1 MIAVT
6 ENAAHLTKALAV
18 SQPIFQPKSLILLS
32 QGQFLWKD
40 KDTLP
45 APHSGTF
52 NGGEGVKTIR
62 QPSYSPN
69 TATGGPVAVKKR

>member
-6 ENAAHLTKALAV
+6 ENAAHITKALAV

-45 APHSGTF
+45 ASHSGILMA
-52 NGGEGVKTIR
+52 VKVSRQSASLPIHQIR
-62 QPSYSPN
+62 QQ
-69 TATGGPVAVKKR
+69 GDL